1 MMNDEEQLG
10 ARATTGAFQFM
21 RIFGPLLIC
30 LFCASAVL
38 AQESP
43 EPAAG
48 FERLVRS
55 CDDAQTVIDAER
67 RRLGANFEK
76 ELLKY
81 LGNDVEKHY
90 RVAGHVSSCC
100 RKQDDK
106 SLDLLSLTIM
116 QQALSLLSDKK
127 DEHSLYTTV
136 TLRILSA
143 VQSEQLGFH
152 VLAVAHKSEAEKL
165 VTQRPI
171 LRGGFP
177 AMEKEE
183 WEIYDSLPKRPVV
196 SKTPAKRRRR

>member
-1 MMNDEEQLG
+1 
-10 ARATTGAFQFM
+10 M
-21 RIFGPLLIC
+21 RISEPLLIG

-38 AQESP
+38 GQESP
-43 EPAAG
+43 KPPAG
-48 FERLVRS
+48 FERLVQS
-55 CDDAQTVIDAER
+55 CDDAQSVIDSER
-67 RRLGANFEK
+67 LRLGANFEK

-81 LGNDVEKHY
+81 LGDDVEKHY
-90 RVAGHVSSCC
+90 RAAGHVSSCC

-127 DEHSLYTTV
+127 DDHSLYTIV
-136 TLRILSA
+136 ALRILSA

-152 VLAVAHKSEAEKL
+152 ILAVAHKSEAEKL

-183 WEIYDSLPKRPVV
+183 WELYDSLPKRPLV